1 MAPSPTSPDRD
12 ALDRPGTDVLM
23 QMTDTCGTMDE
34 EDLEA
39 IAALLEDEYA
49 RSILRHTSVEP
60 LSANDLMDRCDAS
73 KATTYRRIDRL
84 REYDLVESYQEYDPE
99 GHHYEVYA
107 ATLEELTVSLDG
119 GRFEVSVDRTE
130 DPADRMTELF
140 NELR

>member
-1 MAPSPTSPDRD
+1 
-12 ALDRPGTDVLM
+12 
-23 QMTDTCGTMDE
+23 MDE
-34 EDLEA
+34 EDLES

-49 RSILRHTSVEP
+49 RSILRHTSTEP
-60 LSANDLMDRCDAS
+60 LSASDLMDRCDAS

-84 REYDLVESYQEYDPE
+84 RDYDLVESYKEYDPD

-107 ATLEELTVSLDG
+107 ATLDEVSIRLDDGDFELSLD
-119 GRFEVSVDRTE
+119 RTR